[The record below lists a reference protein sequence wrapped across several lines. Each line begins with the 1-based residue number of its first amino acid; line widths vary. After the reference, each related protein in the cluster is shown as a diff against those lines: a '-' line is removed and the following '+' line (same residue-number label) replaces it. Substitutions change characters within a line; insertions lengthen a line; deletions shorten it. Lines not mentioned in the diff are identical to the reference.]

1 MISLVRPPDLL
12 IYLKSSIPTLVSQI
26 KKRGREY
33 ESGIRIDYLQ
43 GLNERYDEWFNGYKD
58 GKKLILNVDE
68 LKFEENP
75 QDLETVISLINRELG
90 L

>member
-26 KKRGREY
+26 NKRGREY

-43 GLNERYDEWFNGYKD
+43 GLNERYDKWFDGYKD
-58 GKKLILNVDE
+58 GKKLIVNVDE

-75 QDLETVISLINRELG
+75 EHLQKVIELINRECG